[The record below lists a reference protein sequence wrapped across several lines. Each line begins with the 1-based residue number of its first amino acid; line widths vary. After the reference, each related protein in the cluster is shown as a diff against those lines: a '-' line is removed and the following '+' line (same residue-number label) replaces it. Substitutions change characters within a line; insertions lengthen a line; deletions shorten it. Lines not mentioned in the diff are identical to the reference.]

1 VHPLVEYFRC
11 PETHAAF
18 RAAGDL
24 PSAAGYFRFGD
35 AIAYG
40 RQKAG
45 SASATPTGALTD
57 VGAAIGQASDLAAA
71 PLDIAE
77 VVANLRH
84 ELYPEAQR
92 AIRDVSS
99 PSAIRALYYLFRP
112 LMPVAFRK
120 HLQRLH
126 WQGWRN
132 TPFPRWPV
140 ETAVDAVMR
149 EAVRL
154 SLAHGAVNDFPFIW
168 FWPDGAP
175 GCAMMTHDVEGIAG
189 TAFCDRLMDVDA
201 RYGIPSSF
209 QVVPDP
215 PPNRGSREATRALV
229 ERLRSRGFEVN
240 VHDLTHDGGLFKE
253 RERFL
258 KHAATINARG
268 REFGSRGFRSGA
280 MYRRQDWL
288 AKLDIAYDMSVPNVA
303 HLEPQRG
310 GCCTVMPYFNGH
322 VLELPLTMA
331 QDYTV
336 FHVLDDYSTRLWD
349 EQLDLVLAQ
358 HGLASFIAHP
368 DYLTAPRALA
378 VYEQLLARLT
388 QLREEQGLWIAPPA
402 GVDQWWR
409 QRQGMTLVSDGN
421 GWRVRGPG
429 SDRAR
434 VAHARLEEH
443 GRVVYDVERARR
455 AA

>member
-1 VHPLVEYFRC
+1 MHPLVEYFRC

-154 SLAHGAVNDFPFIW
+154 
-168 FWPDGAP
+168 
-175 GCAMMTHDVEGIAG
+175 
-189 TAFCDRLMDVDA
+189 
-201 RYGIPSSF
+201 
-209 QVVPDP
+209 
-215 PPNRGSREATRALV
+215 
-229 ERLRSRGFEVN
+229 RSR
-240 VHDLTHDGGLFKE
+240 
-253 RERFL
+253 
-258 KHAATINARG
+258 
-268 REFGSRGFRSGA
+268 
-280 MYRRQDWL
+280 
-288 AKLDIAYDMSVPNVA
+288 
-303 HLEPQRG
+303 
-310 GCCTVMPYFNGH
+310 TV
-322 VLELPLTMA
+322 
-331 QDYTV
+331 
-336 FHVLDDYSTRLWD
+336 R
-349 EQLDLVLAQ
+349 
-358 HGLASFIAHP
+358 
-368 DYLTAPRALA
+368 
-378 VYEQLLARLT
+378 
-388 QLREEQGLWIAPPA
+388 
-402 GVDQWWR
+402 
-409 QRQGMTLVSDGN
+409 
-421 GWRVRGPG
+421 
-429 SDRAR
+429 
-434 VAHARLEEH
+434 
-443 GRVVYDVERARR
+443 
-455 AA
+455 